1 MRLNNYMAKISFF
14 TVDRSITVNHL
25 NGGFLSYFPDF
36 IAFSIDHDHL
46 NQDLYYLSSNRLHHK
61 KEEVPFTGTFTG
73 TYCGSYN
80 QGPYIK
86 LKMSFKFEDGLLRDR
101 DLISFDMS

>member
-1 MRLNNYMAKISFF
+1 MAKISFF

-36 IAFSIDHDHL
+36 IAFSINHEHL
-46 NQDLYYLSSNRLHHK
+46 NHDLYYLSSNILHHK

-73 TYCGSYN
+73 TYQGSYN
-80 QGPYIK
+80 HGPYIK

-101 DLISFDMS
+101 KLISFNLT